1 MGRRRK
7 QNTSSSLDL
16 FLDTICNAFGGIMF
30 LSILISLLLQMR
42 SDESGSETT
51 PMLTAEE
58 FHDLQTEIE
67 RLSGENDRM
76 VQSIQLLHDSLNS
89 TSPENHDQTR
99 LKLQIDKERKEISDN
114 MKARDTLTKQLG
126 ALTASN
132 LTMEKQLREA
142 GEEMTRL
149 EAKLERS
156 SLDLEKAVATR
167 TRSTELPKTKSTS
180 KANVLLGLR
189 YGKLY
194 LISNLRSGKFSADR
208 WNKDHVLDTSFLGVT
223 RIRMRQDA
231 GLPVE
236 HESFAANASVLLR
249 NVSAEDYFMSIA
261 VWPDSY
267 EQFETV
273 KQYMIARGFE
283 YDLLPLGDVDAVSIA
298 SGGAATVQ

>member
-156 SLDLEKAVATR
+156 SLDLE
-167 TRSTELPKTKSTS
+167 
-180 KANVLLGLR
+180 
-189 YGKLY
+189 
-194 LISNLRSGKFSADR
+194 RSGCNSNKIDR
-208 WNKDHVLDTSFLGVT
+208 ASQDQIDFESERTSWT
-223 RIRMRQDA
+223 AIRQT
-231 GLPVE
+231 V
-236 HESFAANASVLLR
+236 
-249 NVSAEDYFMSIA
+249 
-261 VWPDSY
+261 PD
-267 EQFETV
+267 
-273 KQYMIARGFE
+273 
-283 YDLLPLGDVDAVSIA
+283 L
-298 SGGAATVQ
+298 